1 MNAKATMEEF
11 REMSPRAKARLAGGL
26 YLLTMVLGGFA
37 QGVVSDRL
45 VVVGDASAT
54 ATNIAAHSSLY
65 HLGFAAYLVEMAC
78 QIAMTALF
86 YDLLTPVSK
95 SVSRLTAIFGL
106 VGCTIKI
113 VSRLF
118 FISPLLV
125 LGGAEYLSVFS
136 TDQLQALG
144 LLLLRMNY
152 RGETITMVFFGIYAI
167 LLGYLII
174 RSGFLPRFLGVFSV
188 VGGVGWLTYLHEP
201 FAASVAPFV
210 LGVSVVGA
218 LLKVVWLIVYG
229 VNEDRWKARAV
240 AARTSIWR

>member
-1 MNAKATMEEF
+1 MNATVTTEALT
-11 REMSPRAKARLAGGL
+11 EMSPRAKARLAGGL

-45 VVVGDASAT
+45 VVVGDAAET
-54 ATNIAAHSSLY
+54 ATNIAAHSLLY
-65 HLGFAAYLVEMAC
+65 QLGFAAYLVEMAC
-78 QIAMTALF
+78 QITMTALF
-86 YDLLTPVSK
+86 YDLLKPVST
-95 SVSRLTAIFGL
+95 SVSRLAAIFGL

-125 LGGAEYLSVFS
+125 LGGAQYLSVFS
-136 TDQLQALG
+136 AEQLQALG

-174 RSGFLPRFLGVFSV
+174 RSGFLPTFLGVLSMA
-188 VGGVGWLTYLHEP
+188 GGVGWLTYLHEP
-201 FAASVAPFV
+201 FAARVAPIV

-218 LLKVVWLIVYG
+218 LLKAVWLMVFG
-229 VNEDRWKARAV
+229 VNEDRWKARAL
-240 AARTSIWR
+240 AAGTSIWR